1 MGHSWGGGL
10 SGGISHVGSKF
21 LIAMDRHC
29 FQAFPA
35 NLHVST
41 QHRCDTGFQT
51 PIMPPMDEKIVSQLE
66 DSNNLNPTNPSST
79 IHEVSAVKLKGRP
92 SLLLWILVSQF
103 LGLAW
108 LAPIIALLILNFQ
121 GYIAGASVGCGVRKC
136 NDNPFSINNVTRT
149 SQQLDTDDHDI
160 LGVLQLVAK
169 ALEIWFIFLAGC
181 LVYDL
186 TMLLARRGDGLPM
199 RYLTMPDEFSELRR
213 FLDRSFWSSVNPFNS
228 QIQNSVLNSSQ
239 PRTQKL
245 ILVSFILF
253 IAAISIICNL
263 MGPATAVLLLPTL
276 VWRAVPIPQTQV
288 FAGIASAEPPAGAE
302 IVSAELPAGISACN
316 ASSLAAGQYSCTE
329 SLIGNSV
336 DSMLSFTAEGEIARL
351 DYISSLVVPFNI
363 LYFQD
368 ILVPNRQ
375 TLTIVSADFVE
386 SIDAGGFSN
395 YSEAVPAIALWTAQK
410 AQSENISLSIYNALR
425 NAQQVIRL
433 RQGPGFLLQAQCY
446 EDVSVIEISDDKV
459 VRCYNIPNPDDV
471 EVFPYPITTGTTLGS
486 PASTMCIRVGSAW
499 VGHNAHST
507 FSIGISSTDSIAVD
521 VYSTDRAIYLTS
533 TTYHCSA
540 NKVTTGAVPCD
551 WDALFSAEP
560 TPDIRNATVN
570 PSVTEYSLSGKPTY
584 WCRSF
589 AFLRLLTYVLDTSPT
604 SNPLSVVTFEDNGP
618 LTSVDEPVFV
628 HPDWTL
634 AAWSVDKG
642 QTVPSNR
649 AGALAVVNAYL
660 SGFLNEFYLFY
671 AIVTAQSLSL
681 IGYSMKEIDA
691 MGSPPTPTTPIFQVN
706 LLVHVWSYGVES
718 RTSKLGVVVAIIGC
732 LIVLVKSVV
741 GVWARAVGRDMLDF
755 VTTALEQKP
764 PGIFE
769 GLDAKEAGRVRF
781 WMDNEKK
788 ARFKFEHKSK

>member
-1 MGHSWGGGL
+1 
-10 SGGISHVGSKF
+10 
-21 LIAMDRHC
+21 
-29 FQAFPA
+29 
-35 NLHVST
+35 
-41 QHRCDTGFQT
+41 
-51 PIMPPMDEKIVSQLE
+51 MDEKVVSQ

-79 IHEVSAVKLKGRP
+79 IHEVSAMKSKRRP
-92 SLLLWILVSQF
+92 SLLWTLVSQF

-108 LAPIIALLILNFQ
+108 LAPIIALLMLNFQ
-121 GYIAGASVGCGVRKC
+121 GYIAGASVSCGLRKC
-136 NDNPFSINNVTRT
+136 NDNSFSINATRT
-149 SQQLDTDDHDI
+149 SQQLNTDDHDI

-169 ALEIWFIFLAGC
+169 VLETWFIFLAGC

-199 RYLTMPDEFSELRR
+199 RYLTSPREFSELRT
-213 FLDRSFWSSVNPFNS
+213 FLDRSFWSSVNPFTSNS
-228 QIQNSVLNSSQ
+228 QIQNSVPSSSQ

-263 MGPATAVLLLPTL
+263 MGPATAILLLPTL
-276 VWRAVPIPQTQV
+276 VWRELPIPQTQA
-288 FAGIASAEPPAGAE
+288 FAGIASAEPPAGD
-302 IVSAELPAGISACN
+302 ILWCSDT
-316 ASSLAAGQYSCTE
+316 SLAAGQYSCTE
-329 SLIGNSV
+329 PFIGNSV
-336 DSMLSFTAEGEIARL
+336 DSMLSVAAKGVLQREDYV
-351 DYISSLVVPFNI
+351 DYIAALVFPLN
-363 LYFQD
+363 LSYFQD
-368 ILVPNRQ
+368 ILVPSRQ
-375 TLTIVSADFVE
+375 TLAIVDADLIESAV
-386 SIDAGGFSN
+386 AGASSN
-395 YSEAVPAIALWTAQK
+395 YSEAVAAIPIYTA
-410 AQSENISLSIYNALR
+410 AETLPFENISLFTYNALR
-425 NAQQVIRL
+425 NAQQVIRV

-459 VRCYNIPNPDDV
+459 VRCYNIPNPDDTTISNV
-471 EVFPYPITTGTTLGS
+471 SYPYPITTTS
-486 PASTMCIRVGSAW
+486 VSTMCIRVGSAW

-507 FSIGISSTDSIAVD
+507 FSIGINSTDSITVD

-540 NKVTTGAVPCD
+540 NKVTTGAAPCD

-560 TPDIRNATVN
+560 TPDIKNATVN
-570 PSVTEYSLSGKPTY
+570 PSVTEYSLSGRPTY

-589 AFLRLLTYVLDTSPT
+589 AFLRLLTYVLDTSPA
-604 SNPLSVVTFEDNGP
+604 SNPLFLLTFEDNGP

-634 AAWSVDKG
+634 ATWSVDKG

-649 AGALAVVNAYL
+649 TGALAVVGVYL
-660 SGFLNEFYLFY
+660 YDVFYYVTSLH

-691 MGSPPTPTTPIFQVN
+691 MGSPTTPTTPVFQVN

-718 RTSKLGVVVAIIGC
+718 RTSKLGIVVTIIGC

-741 GVWARAVGRDMLDF
+741 RFWARTVDRDVLDF

-769 GLDAKEAGRVRF
+769 RLEAKEAGRVRF
-781 WMDNEKK
+781 WMDNEEK
-788 ARFKFEHKSK
+788 AKFEFEHKSK